1 MRIRLADKNIEVENM
16 YSYVEEY
23 SRDYAICGECK
34 ADFTFCIMPEDIAF
48 ERQKSEQEDVMEGRE
63 IRHFSDEYLETLA
76 VYRRIAERMPCFD
89 TVLFHGS
96 CIAVDGEGY
105 LFTAKSG
112 IGKSTHTRLWRKLF
126 GDRAVMVN
134 DDKPLLRVNEEGS
147 AIVYGTPWDGKHRL
161 SSNIA
166 VPLRAMCILE
176 RASDNV
182 IREITKT
189 EAYPMLLQQVYRPAD
204 QDAMR
209 QTIFLLDRMDIKLY
223 RLCCNMDISAA
234 ELSYRT
240 MAGMDK

>member
-1 MRIRLADKNIEVENM
+1 MIICLADNKIEIENR
-16 YSYVEEY
+16 YPYVEEY
-23 SRDYAICGECK
+23 CRDYLTYKESGL
-34 ADFTFCIMPEDIAF
+34 DFSIRIMPEDIAF

-147 AIVYGTPWDGKHRL
+147 TIVYGTPWDGKHRL

-166 VPLRAMCILE
+166 VPLRAVCILE

-204 QDAMR
+204 PDAMR
-209 QTIFLLDRMDIKLY
+209 QTIFLLDRMDIQLY

-240 MAGMDK
+240 MAGIDK